1 MANTLKFGNGQW
13 ATKVGSTLAYNDEN
27 GNFKPLPF
35 NFTRSTSGTRVNKDG
50 LIEFVTNNKPRI
62 DFLNDSNGAL
72 LLEPTSSNAI
82 TYSEDFSQTS
92 FWNANSNVTILKN
105 YKSPDGTLNASKII
119 PNTTN
124 SQHSIKAT
132 GKLTNSRYNYT
143 IYVKASGN
151 SFFQIANQATS
162 DYVNFNLNNGTY
174 FASNSNDEVS
184 VDYFGDGWYRC
195 NVYFATTFQ
204 GIYNVIIENIGSTR
218 LESFVGNDVDGIYI
232 WGAQAEQGSYA
243 TSYIPTQG
251 STVTRVQ
258 EGTFI
263 TNLDTKNIITNSGS
277 WTAFFE
283 LELLGNEPPV
293 DKIQLSDN
301 SNVPRA
307 YLYGASVGVV
317 GTGWSGGAVLSLN
330 TNNKIIYRGNSTQNI
345 SFFDNGI
352 NEATLSSASAPITF
366 NRLNLYG
373 ANGAFKIK
381 QIQLFKTALSDAEC
395 IALTSL

>member
-13 ATKVGSTLAYNDEN
+13 ATKVGSTLAYNDEG

-35 NFTRSTSGTRVNKDG
+35 NFTRSTGGTRVNKDG
-50 LIEFVTNNKPRI
+50 LIEVVTNNKPRI

-72 LLEPTSSNAI
+72 LLEPSRTNLI
-82 TYSEDFSQTS
+82 TYSEALS
-92 FWNANSNVTILKN
+92 NSSPKN
-105 YKSPDGTLNASKII
+105 GTFVDNYATSPDGTQNA
-119 PNTTN
+119 T
-124 SQHSIKAT
+124 
-132 GKLTNSRYNYT
+132 KLTATDTDPYLYQSTTVSAGDYT
-143 IYVKASGN
+143 ISIYVKG
-151 SFFQIANQATS
+151 
-162 DYVNFNLNNGTY
+162 
-174 FASNSNDEVS
+174 
-184 VDYFGDGWYRC
+184 
-195 NVYFATTFQ
+195 
-204 GIYNVIIENIGSTR
+204 IGSTIGKQFVLV
-218 LESFVGNDVDGIYI
+218 LEDGVSSTLQTITSEWKRFTFSGTLSGGTAI
-232 WGAQAEQGSYA
+232 RGVEIPNPAVTGDEVLVWGFQIEQGSYA